1 MKHNQKVT
9 CEINGTKITDA
20 RISINKD
27 GTPYICQNEQ
37 LGAHA
42 DYKLGYKYSWILY
55 KDFTGENVTNLR
67 PFEKDW
73 DTLQV
78 GDEIKSSKDYE
89 KRTVLGVCG
98 RVIFLSGAGDK
109 DRYYSGYTKEEL
121 IEMEYTIAQDTL
133 PIIELTLQDIADLKG
148 VDVKSIKII

>member
-9 CEINGTKITDA
+9 CEILGIKITDA
-20 RISINKD
+20 RISIDKD

-37 LGAHA
+37 LGAYTE
-42 DYKLGYKYSWILY
+42 DKLGYKYSWLLNN
-55 KDFTGENVTNLR
+55 DFTQSAVTDLR
-67 PFEKDW
+67 PAEKDW

-78 GDEIKSSKDYE
+78 GDEIKIPFE

-98 RVIFLSGAGDK
+98 RVIFLSWPGDK
-109 DRYYSGYTKEEL
+109 DHYSNGFTKEEL
-121 IEMEYTIAQDTL
+121 IEIGYKIVQDAT
-133 PIIELTLQDIADLKG
+133 PIIEISLQDIADLKG

>member
-37 LGAHA
+37 FGARA
-42 DYKLGYKYSWILY
+42 DDKLGYRYSWGLN
-55 KDFTGENVTNLR
+55 KDFTDTDVTNLC
-67 PFEKDW
+67 PLEKDW
-73 DTLQV
+73 DTLQI
-78 GDEIKSSKDYE
+78 GDEIE
-89 KRTVLGVCG
+89 NLLGKRTVLGVCG
-98 RVIFLSGAGDK
+98 RVIFLSDKGNK
-109 DRYYSGYTKEEL
+109 DRYSSGYTKDEL
-121 IEMEYTIAQDTL
+121 IEDGFTIVQDAP
-133 PIIELTLQDIADLKG
+133 PIIEITLQDIADLKG

>member
-9 CEINGTKITDA
+9 CEISGTKITDA
-20 RISINKD
+20 RISIDKD

-37 LGAHA
+37 LGAHTNN
-42 DYKLGYKYSWILY
+42 KLGYKYSWMLN

-73 DTLQV
+73 DNLQI
-78 GDEIKSSKDYE
+78 GDEVELQHE

-98 RVIFLSGAGDK
+98 RVIFLSLVDDK
-109 DRYYSGYTKEEL
+109 DQYSGGYTKDEL
-121 IEMEYTIAQDTL
+121 IEDGFTIVRDTQ
-133 PIIELTLQDIADLKG
+133 PIIEISLQEIADLKG

>member
-20 RISINKD
+20 RISID
-27 GTPYICQNEQ
+27 EYGTPYICQNERS
-37 LGAHA
+37 GAYTE
-42 DYKLGYKYSWILY
+42 DKLGYKYSWEIS
-55 KDFTGENVTNLR
+55 KDFTDVAVINLR
-67 PFEKDW
+67 PLEKDW

-78 GDEIKSSKDYE
+78 GDEIKGLHE

-98 RVIFLSGAGDK
+98 RAIFISWAGDK

-121 IEMEYTIAQDTL
+121 IEMEYTIVQDTL
-133 PIIELTLQDIADLKG
+133 PIIKLTLQDIADLKG